1 MICETHARLYI
12 NIKNK
17 NSQVRTKICAYV
29 LYSVP
34 YIKILKAHCLL
45 WKIAQSV
52 GVFFTPIKQHY
63 FKNVNC
69 TKSLFDLKASQH
81 TGEMRILQF
90 TALMVRLCI

>member
-1 MICETHARLYI
+1 MICETHVRLYI

-69 TKSLFDLKASQH
+69 TKSLFALKANIR
-81 TGEMRILQF
+81 ER
-90 TALMVRLCI
+90 

>member
-69 TKSLFDLKASQH
+69 TKFFICSKGQH

-90 TALMVRLCI
+90 TALTVRLCI